1 MTKNYKD
8 FIVFNEPPSIYN
20 EVVDE
25 NFYRL
30 LSLDSQ
36 WRIGFIKP
44 DEKGERYELSL
55 KFDQM
60 YTESTLLEF
69 VEVLTELDKK
79 IQKIGAQFLANLEI
93 ELEADIEAVPEGKE
107 RDFIAY
113 NLVQAQDYEIVQ
125 VGQIQFFAKAFFGIP
140 ENTCVFMPA
149 FQFLPMS
156 KELVVEI
163 AKEMSIIQAKQT
175 NDGKEI

>member
-1 MTKNYKD
+1 MVKNYKG

-20 EVVDE
+20 EVVDG

-30 LSLDSQ
+30 LSLDSK

-55 KFDQM
+55 KFDQL

-79 IQKIGAQFLANLEI
+79 IKKIGVQFLPKLEI
-93 ELEADIEAVPEGKE
+93 ELEADIEAVPEGQK

-125 VGQIQFFAKAFFGIP
+125 VGQIQFLTKAFFSIP
-140 ENTCVFMPA
+140 ENTCVFIPA

-163 AKEMSIIQAKQT
+163 AKQMNIIQTQQT
-175 NDGKEI
+175 NHGKEV